1 MKLELVQKFIAESKH
16 YLAEASPEQ
25 KAKYIQLLERAQR
38 ELETSSSTPDANSDF
53 LEEK

>member
-16 YLAEASPEQ
+16 YLAEASLEQ
-25 KAKYIQLLERAQR
+25 KAKYIQLLERAQQ
-38 ELETSSSTPDANSDF
+38 ELNKTQAISDGDGDF